1 METLDFAPETSVS
14 TLKKIT
20 PGFITAGSDINK
32 MTANRVVN
40 YFLDVLGEGVKQ
52 NFLGPNIDMEFLMLS
67 FRVYAV
73 QLASVT
79 VSYLKK
85 IPVYK
90 YPAESTGYGLRK
102 NTAYPSFN

>member
-40 YFLDVLGEGVKQ
+40 YFLDVLGEGIKQ

-73 QLASVT
+73 QLTSVT

-90 YPAESTGYGLRK
+90 YPEGNTGHGFGK
-102 NTAYPSFN
+102 NTALPLFN